1 MYISVNNLHDLE
13 SNWDGKWLVHVVL
26 GNYFSK
32 ELWKS
37 VSPSKPYKIIK
48 NEDLLLHP
56 AIHSLSA
63 DIIDVR
69 KSV

>member
-1 MYISVNNLHDLE
+1 MSVGP
-13 SNWDGKWLVHVVL
+13 SN
-26 GNYFSK
+26 
-32 ELWKS
+32 
-37 VSPSKPYKIIK
+37 PYKIIK

-63 DIIDVR
+63 DITDVR

>member
-1 MYISVNNLHDLE
+1 MSIGPFN
-13 SNWDGKWLVHVVL
+13 
-26 GNYFSK
+26 
-32 ELWKS
+32 
-37 VSPSKPYKIIK
+37 PYKIIK